1 MSKIL
6 LIMPLSTLNWGE
18 KNAGGVDSVCQ
29 MLIRELA
36 SKTQPSKY
44 HYRVLAFDPSNQEQY
59 NGLPINLSEQVE
71 VIFAPA
77 NESRIGL
84 PLPGIVS
91 GWLRVREQISHYKP
105 DIVHAHMN
113 SWMIWPGGRTKNILT
128 LHSYRKIARKPVSI
142 ANDFLYEKI
151 VPFFSNFFV
160 DVFTCVGVELGEAL
174 KKDTKKPIYIIGNP
188 LDFRYQSKKNE
199 SPITD
204 VKCITLITCALIS
217 RRKRIELILSLLM
230 EIKRSGRKVVLKIIG
245 PNVDPTYFLELE
257 SLISQWGLNENV
269 QFMGGLTQ
277 KEIAL
282 QYSKA
287 DVGIFLS
294 EQETFG
300 LVPLEMIL
308 AGLPLIATPVGVLGE
323 MKKKF
328 TDLGV
333 VFYSKENEK
342 GIAMKIDE
350 IKSIDVREAQVF
362 LHKIFSPEFIL
373 SEYENTYDKV
383 MCSDYELKLKY

>member
-1 MSKIL
+1 
-6 LIMPLSTLNWGE
+6 MPLSTLNWGE

-29 MLIRELA
+29 MLVRESA

-44 HYRVLAFDPSNQEQY
+44 RYRVLAFDPSSQEQY
-59 NGLPINLSEQVE
+59 TGSPIILSEQVE

-77 NESRIGL
+77 NESRIGI
-84 PLPGIVS
+84 PLPGILT
-91 GWLRVREQISHYKP
+91 GWLRVREQISNYKP
-105 DIVHAHMN
+105 DIVHGHMN
-113 SWMIWPGGRTKNILT
+113 SWMIWLGGRSKNIVT
-128 LHSYRKIARKPVSI
+128 LHSYRKIARKPVSTT
-142 ANDFLYEKI
+142 NDLLYEKI
-151 VPFFSNFFV
+151 IPFLSKYFV
-160 DVFTCVGVELGEAL
+160 DAFTCVGNELGEAL
-174 KKDTKKPIYIIGNP
+174 KKDTKKPIHIIGNP

-199 SPITD
+199 KSIAD
-204 VKCITLITCALIS
+204 VECITLITCALIS
-217 RRKRIELILSLLM
+217 RRKRIDLILSLLM
-230 EIKRSGRKVVLKIIG
+230 EIKHSGRGVVLKIIG
-245 PNVDPTYFLELE
+245 PSVDSAYFLELE
-257 SLISQWGLNENV
+257 SLISQWGLHENV

-308 AGLPLIATPVGVLGE
+308 AGLPLVATPVGVLGE
-323 MKKKF
+323 MKNIF
-328 TDLGV
+328 VDLGV

-342 GIAMKIDE
+342 NIAMKIEE
-350 IKSIDVREAQVF
+350 IKSIDVREAQDF

-373 SEYENTYDKV
+373 SEYENTYDKL
-383 MCSDYELKLKY
+383 MCSDY